1 MSDDNLGYPDGIYQY
16 IFKMCFLH
24 PINISAGFYY
34 GNPIGGAM
42 GLALFGTSLNYWRY
56 PVLKSYRRI
65 MDMVVAFVAVPY
77 HIYLSTKTTNKLLCM
92 GPLVFGSAMY
102 PVSLGFNHYK
112 YFGTGAFCHC
122 LLHLSVIAGATL
134 TYRDICHRK

>member
-1 MSDDNLGYPDGIYQY
+1 MSNDDLGYPDGIYQY

-24 PINISAGFYY
+24 PINICAGFYY

-56 PVLKSYRRI
+56 PVVKSYRRI
-65 MDMVVAFVAVPY
+65 MDMAVAFIAVPY

-102 PVSLGFNHYK
+102 PVSLGFNWYK
-112 YFGTGAFCHC
+112 YFGTEAFCHC
-122 LLHLSVIAGATL
+122 LLHLSVIAGATF
-134 TYRDICHRK
+134 TYRDLH

>member
-1 MSDDNLGYPDGIYQY
+1 
-16 IFKMCFLH
+16 MCFLH

-56 PVLKSYRRI
+56 PVVKSYRRI
-65 MDMVVAFVAVPY
+65 IDMVVDFVAVPY

-92 GPLVFGSAMY
+92 GPLIFGSVMY
-102 PVSLGFNHYK
+102 PVSLVFCKYK

-122 LLHLSVIAGATL
+122 LLHLSVIAGATF
-134 TYRDICHRK
+134 TYRDLH